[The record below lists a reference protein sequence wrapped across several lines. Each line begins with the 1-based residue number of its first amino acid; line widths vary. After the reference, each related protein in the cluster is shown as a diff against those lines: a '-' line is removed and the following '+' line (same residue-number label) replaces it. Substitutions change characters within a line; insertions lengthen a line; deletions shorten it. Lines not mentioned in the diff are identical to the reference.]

1 MGCGC
6 RNIETHSALRIALG
20 VLPLCALLS
29 ALCAYGRS
37 LNMRLKDR
45 VAIVTGGARGLGRAF
60 ALRLAQEGARVMVM
74 NIVLNDKDLEDMKET
89 VRLIMDMGA
98 DAQFFEGDV
107 TSEQD
112 CRTMAEKT
120 IGSFGKIDI
129 LINNAAIYDGLV
141 RKPFDEISIDEWD
154 RVMGVNVKG
163 AFLATRA
170 VFPVMKQQEYGKIV
184 NLCSETAFTGSH
196 GFAHY
201 VSSKGGVLALTR
213 ALAVELGP
221 YNICINAVAPGFTD
235 TEASRSLADVDK
247 YDTTKT
253 PLSRMGTP
261 EDITGAALFL
271 ASPESD
277 FITGQT
283 LVVDGGR
290 YMH

>member
-1 MGCGC
+1 M
-6 RNIETHSALRIALG
+6 RHAQE
-20 VLPLCALLS
+20 
-29 ALCAYGRS
+29 RS
-37 LNMRLKDR
+37 VNMRLKDR

-60 ALRLAQEGARVMVM
+60 ALRLAQEGAQIMVM
-74 NIVLNDKDLEDMKET
+74 NIVLRDKDLEDMKET
-89 VRLIMDMGA
+89 VALIKETGG

-107 TSEQD
+107 TSESD
-112 CRTMAEKT
+112 TRAMAEAAVEA
-120 IGSFGKIDI
+120 FGGIHI

-141 RKPFDEISIDEWD
+141 RKPFDEIPVDEWD

-163 AFLATRA
+163 AFLSTRA
-170 VFPVMKQQEYGKIV
+170 VFPLMKQQEYGKIV

-196 GFAHY
+196 GFVHY

-235 TEASRSLADVDK
+235 TEASRSLTDVEQ
-247 YDTTKT
+247 YDTSKT
-253 PLSRMGTP
+253 PLERVGTP